1 MKFQRGEKA
10 VTTAGTPVSLG
21 AGSVLVKTLAIKA
34 RDANTGRVFPGD
46 STVNNTDPEQGLN
59 PGDSLT
65 ITWPGDDLGSL
76 GDVYVDAAVNGEG
89 VVFWYLGR

>member
-1 MKFQRGEKA
+1 
-10 VTTAGTPVSLG
+10 
-21 AGSVLVKTLAIKA
+21 
-34 RDANTGRVFPGD
+34 VFPGD

-65 ITWPGDDLGSL
+65 MTWPDGDLGSL
-76 GDVYVDAAVNGEG
+76 GDMYVDAAVNGEG

>member
-1 MKFQRGEKA
+1 MKFQRGKKA
-10 VTTAGTPVSLG
+10 VTTAGTPLALG
-21 AGSVLVKTLAIKA
+21 AGAVLVKTIVIKA
-34 RDANTGRVFPGD
+34 RDANTGKVFPGD
-46 STVNNTDPEQGLN
+46 STVNNTDSEQGLN

-65 ITWPGDDLGSL
+65 LTWPDGDLGSL

>member
-1 MKFQRGEKA
+1 MKFQRGKKA

-21 AGSVLVKTLAIKA
+21 AGSILVKTIVIKA
-34 RDANTGRVFPGD
+34 RDANTGKVFPGD
-46 STVNNTDPEQGLN
+46 STVNNTDSEQGLN

-65 ITWPGDDLGSL
+65 VTWPEDDLGSL
-76 GDVYVDAAVNGEG
+76 GDVYVDASVNGEG